1 MNAQSNHPSND
12 TTDPQFLGPEA
23 GQQAGGEEQTY
34 DLTAT
39 YSPDDNKLRLSS
51 ATRLDRDVYDRVAY
65 FSPSWTAFQADRGQ
79 RFSVIVDA
87 VSG

>member
-23 GQQAGGEEQTY
+23 GQQAGGEDETETY

-39 YSPDDNKLRLSS
+39 YSPAGHKPRRSRAPRLERAVLGTGSI
-51 ATRLDRDVYDRVAY
+51 LV
-65 FSPSWTAFQADRGQ
+65 SPCH
-79 RFSVIVDA
+79 
-87 VSG
+87 